1 MLHIR
6 HYLLTSVVFLSAC
19 TFQTKKPGPV
29 AQAQTPAAHS
39 PQLIPSQTPPAQAPQ
54 PNSTLSSDNLV
65 TLAVTPETTAASSDL
80 WGRMRKGFS
89 LPPIPAD
96 RMQKDLALYGRY
108 PSFMK
113 GVSQRGSRFMFYVV
127 DELEKR
133 NMPMELALVPVIESA
148 YDPKARSPGGAVGLW
163 QMMDGTG
170 RVLGL
175 KRTAAYDGRHDV
187 VASTD
192 AALNYL
198 QRLGNK
204 FNGDWYLALA
214 AYNCGE
220 LNVTNAIARNKARG
234 LPTDF
239 WSLPLPAHTKTYIPK
254 IMAIRQIITTPERF
268 KVALHPIPNRPY
280 FAKVNVGS
288 AISLSAAANVT
299 GVDVRDLQALNP
311 ALTRAATDP
320 LMTKSLL
327 VPASSAQTF
336 ASAINS
342 MPDKTR
348 LAAPPAAAEQVVAA
362 AAKVAKPA
370 PEQAG
375 KITHELKKGESLWS
389 LSRRYK
395 VSMDQIAQ
403 WNNLKPKQDMKP
415 GKQLVIWQR

>member
-19 TFQTKKPGPV
+19 TFQTKKPGPI
-29 AQAQTPAAHS
+29 AQAQN
-39 PQLIPSQTPPAQAPQ
+39 PQNTTTQTPQIQAPQ
-54 PNSTLSSDNLV
+54 QNPTPSSAPLI
-65 TLAVTPETTAASSDL
+65 TLANTSDTVNSSSDL

-89 LPPIPAD
+89 LNPIPANKL
-96 RMQKDLALYGRY
+96 QNDLAFYGRY
-108 PSFMK
+108 PSFMN

-133 NMPMELALVPVIESA
+133 KMPMELALIPVIESA
-148 YDPKARSPGGAVGLW
+148 YDPKARSPGGAAGLW

-175 KRTAAYDGRHDV
+175 KRTAVYDGRHDV

-192 AALNYL
+192 AALDYL
-198 QRLGNK
+198 QRLGKK
-204 FNGDWYLALA
+204 FNGDWHLALA

-220 LNVTNAIARNKARG
+220 MTVTNAVARNKAKG

-254 IMAIRQIITTPERF
+254 IMAIREIITTPAKY
-268 KVALHPIPNRPY
+268 KVDLHPIPNRPY
-280 FAKVNVGS
+280 FAKVNVDS
-288 AISLSAAANVT
+288 AISLSAAADVT
-299 GVDVRDLQALNP
+299 GVDVKDLQALNP

-320 LMTKSLL
+320 LISKSLL

-336 ASAINS
+336 ASALNN
-342 MPDKTR
+342 MPDKSQLAPKQAPSTQ
-348 LAAPPAAAEQVVAA
+348 LAAATKPN
-362 AAKVAKPA
+362 KVA
-370 PEQAG
+370 PEQGG
-375 KITHELKKGESLWS
+375 KITHELKKGESLWT
-389 LSRRYK
+389 LSKRYK

-415 GKQLVIWQR
+415 GKQLIIWQR

>member
-1 MLHIR
+1 MLSIR
-6 HYLLTSVVFLSAC
+6 PYLLTSVVFLSAC
-19 TFQTKKPGPV
+19 TFQTKKPGP
-29 AQAQTPAAHS
+29 
-39 PQLIPSQTPPAQAPQ
+39 IAQAPSPHNTPALIPPQ
-54 PNSTLSSDNLV
+54 APQQSPNPNSNSLV
-65 TLAVTPETTAASSDL
+65 TLANDLDTANSSSDL

-89 LPPIPAD
+89 LAPIPANKL
-96 RMQKDLALYGRY
+96 QNDLTFYGRY
-108 PSFMK
+108 PSFMN

-133 NMPMELALVPVIESA
+133 KMPMELALIPVIESA
-148 YDPKARSPGGAVGLW
+148 YDPKARSPGGAAGLW

-175 KRTAAYDGRHDV
+175 KRTAVYDGRHDV

-192 AALNYL
+192 AALDYL
-198 QRLGNK
+198 QRLGGK

-220 LNVTNAIARNKARG
+220 LNVTNAVARNKAKG

-254 IMAIRQIITTPERF
+254 IMAIREIITTPTKY
-268 KVALHPIPNRPY
+268 KVDLHPIPNRPY
-280 FAKVNVGS
+280 FAKVNVDS

-299 GVDVRDLQALNP
+299 GIDLKDLQALNP
-311 ALTRAATDP
+311 ALSRAATDP
-320 LMTKSLL
+320 LITKSLL

-342 MPDKTR
+342 MPDKSQ
-348 LAAPPAAAEQVVAA
+348 LAPKNEPAMQLAS
-362 AAKVAKPA
+362 AAKPNKVA
-370 PEQAG
+370 PEQGG

-415 GKQLVIWQR
+415 GKQLIIWQR

>member
-19 TFQTKKPGPV
+19 TFQTKKPGP
-29 AQAQTPAAHS
+29 
-39 PQLIPSQTPPAQAPQ
+39 IAQAPTPQ
-54 PNSTLSSDNLV
+54 TSSPQTLIPQHNPTSSSDPLV
-65 TLAVTPETTAASSDL
+65 TLAGNSDTANPSADL

-89 LPPIPAD
+89 LNPLPANKL
-96 RMQKDLALYGRY
+96 QTDLAFYGRY
-108 PSFMK
+108 PSFMN

-133 NMPMELALVPVIESA
+133 KMPMEIALIPVIESA
-148 YDPKARSPGGAVGLW
+148 YDPKARSPGGAAGLW

-170 RVLGL
+170 KVLGL

-192 AALNYL
+192 AALDYL
-198 QRLGNK
+198 QRLGGK

-220 LNVTNAIARNKARG
+220 LNVTNALARNKAKG

-254 IMAIRQIITTPERF
+254 IMAIREIITAPSKY
-268 KVALHPIPNRPY
+268 KVDLHPIPNRPY

-299 GVDVRDLQALNP
+299 GVDVKDLQALNP

-320 LMTKSLL
+320 LISKSLL

-336 ASAINS
+336 ASTLNS
-342 MPDKTR
+342 MSDKSLLAPKNEPIMQVASATKPAK
-348 LAAPPAAAEQVVAA
+348 AAPEPG
-362 AAKVAKPA
+362 
-370 PEQAG
+370 G
-375 KITHELKKGESLWS
+375 KITHELKKGESLWT
-389 LSRRYK
+389 LSKRYK

-415 GKQLVIWQR
+415 GKQLIIWQR